1 MEKSQVEKPTRAKV
15 QMQGIGAEQSVVVM
29 NFRNGNGAKGL
40 CYLVLNTGQP
50 KREEPMNK
58 TKPFEI
64 SKKVVIQAY
73 EQVKA
78 NKGTAGI
85 DEQSIGKFEENLKNN
100 LYKLWNRMSSG
111 CYFPSPVKAV
121 EIPKKSGGKRMLGI
135 PTVTDRIAQMV
146 VKLYFEPEVELYF
159 CQDSYGYRPEK
170 SALDA
175 IAITRQRC
183 WKYDWVLEFDIKGLF
198 DAIDHELLMRAVIK
212 HTDSQWIILYITRWL
227 NCPFQTST
235 GEIIERMAGT
245 PQGGVISP
253 VLANLFLHYAFDKWM
268 ERNNPQNPWVRY
280 ADDGVIH
287 CKTKEEA
294 EDLLIKLKERFEEC
308 KLELHPD
315 KTRIIYCKD
324 KKRTDNH
331 QDIQFD
337 FLGYTFRPR
346 NSQGKDGEQ
355 FLNFL
360 PAVSNKA
367 IKAMGQTIRG
377 WRIHRRTDKKLVD
390 LAHVVNPI
398 VRGWI
403 NYYSRFYKSA
413 MYQILH
419 RLNWRLSRWVAKK
432 YKRVHK
438 SRRGAWN
445 LLVKMAERNPKLFVH
460 WQFGSIPTVR

>member
-1 MEKSQVEKPTRAKV
+1 MLSSFEHWST
-15 QMQGIGAEQSVVVM
+15 
-29 NFRNGNGAKGL
+29 
-40 CYLVLNTGQP
+40 

-64 SKKVVIQAY
+64 SKKVVIKAY
-73 EQVKA
+73 EQIKA

-85 DEQSIGKFEENLKNN
+85 DSVSVEKFEENMKNN

-121 EIPKKSGGKRMLGI
+121 EIPKKSGGKRTLGI

-146 VKLYFEPEVELYF
+146 VKLYFEPEVEPYF
-159 CQDSYGYRPEK
+159 SQDSYGYRPGK
-170 SALDA
+170 SAIDA
-175 IAITRQRC
+175 IDITRRRC
-183 WKYDWVLEFDIKGLF
+183 WKYDWVLEFDIKALF
-198 DAIDHELLMRAVIK
+198 DTIDHELLMRAVTQ
-212 HTDSQWIILYITRWL
+212 HTDSQWVILYITRWL
-227 NCPFQTST
+227 NSPFETSE
-235 GEIIERMAGT
+235 GKMIERIAGT

-268 ERNNPQNPWVRY
+268 ERNNPQNPWARY

-294 EDLLIKLKERFEEC
+294 EKLLIRLKGRFAEC

-315 KTRIIYCKD
+315 KTRIVYCKD
-324 KKRTDNH
+324 KKRTGEH
-331 QDIQFD
+331 HHIQFD

-346 NSQGKDGEQ
+346 SSQSKNGER

-367 IKAMGQTIRG
+367 VKAMRQTIRQ
-377 WRIHRRTDKKLVD
+377 WKIHRMTDKELVD
-390 LAHVVNPI
+390 IAQMVNPV

-403 NYYSRFYKSA
+403 NYYGCFYKSA
-413 MYQILH
+413 MNVILH
-419 RLNWRLSRWVAKK
+419 KLNWTLIRWMVKK
-432 YKRVHK
+432 YKRLK
-438 SRRGAWN
+438 SSKRRAQSK
-445 LLVKMAERNPKLFVH
+445 LREIAQSKQKLFVH
-460 WQFGSIPTVR
+460 WRMEIIPTVR

>member
-1 MEKSQVEKPTRAKV
+1 
-15 QMQGIGAEQSVVVM
+15 M
-29 NFRNGNGAKGL
+29 NR
-40 CYLVLNTGQP
+40 
-50 KREEPMNK
+50 

-64 SKKVVIQAY
+64 SKKVVMEAFK
-73 EQVKA
+73 QVKA
-78 NKGTAGI
+78 NNGTSGI
-85 DEQSIGKFEENLKNN
+85 DEQSIGIFEEKLKDN

-121 EIPKKSGGKRMLGI
+121 EIPKKSGGKRTLGI

-146 VKLYFEPEVELYF
+146 VKLYFEPDVEPYF
-159 CQDSYGYRPEK
+159 CEDSYGYRPGK

-175 IAITRQRC
+175 IAVTRQRC
-183 WKYDWVLEFDIKGLF
+183 WKYDWVLEFDIKALF
-198 DAIDHELLMRAVIK
+198 DTIDHELLMRAVTK

-227 NCPFQTST
+227 SSPFQTSE
-235 GEIIERMAGT
+235 GKIIERTAGT

-268 ERNNPQNPWVRY
+268 ERSNPQNPWARY

-294 EDLLIKLKERFEEC
+294 EKLLIQLKERFAEC

-315 KTRIIYCKD
+315 KTRIVYCKD
-324 KKRTDNH
+324 NKRTGDY

-346 NSQGKDGEQ
+346 SAQNKQGER

-367 IKAMGQTIRG
+367 IKAMGQTIRQ
-377 WRIHRRTDKKLVD
+377 WKIHRQTDKKLVD
-390 LAHVVNPI
+390 LAQLVNPI

-419 RLNWRLSRWVAKK
+419 QLNWRLSKWVAKK
-432 YKRVHK
+432 YKRVHSSNK
-438 SRRGAWN
+438 CARNWLG
-445 LLVKMAERNPKLFVH
+445 KMAERNPKLFVH